1 MFEET
6 HLSPGN
12 LISLLF
18 FNYISLLRLR
28 LKGCKNKGLD
38 PLQIKVSTTVIR
50 RSIFNE
56 TKHYHG
62 KI

>member
-38 PLQIKVSTTVIR
+38 NHNR
-50 RSIFNE
+50 
-56 TKHYHG
+56 
-62 KI
+62 